1 MYYRN
6 NEKIFRAAND
16 KYSGNLTMLA
26 IYDAQLQELDS
37 NSSLIY
43 QAFLNNFVKHADI
56 EGVRRFEAIFFIQA
70 DEENET
76 IELRKARII
85 NKFAMQLPY
94 TKIFVEQ
101 MLSTIFGED
110 NIEFDVDYS
119 AYKVRVGIE
128 TDIEGLVNETMKD
141 LRNIIPANM
150 IIEKIIYEPYMHRY
164 LKRHYTHEQM
174 QQFTQGELSQYA

>member
-1 MYYRN
+1 MNYRN

-43 QAFLNNFVKHADI
+43 QAFLNNIVKYADI

-70 DEENET
+70 DEEHET
-76 IELRKARII
+76 LELRKARII

-94 TKIFVEQ
+94 TRIFVEQ

-110 NIEFDVDYS
+110 NIEFDVQYNQ
-119 AYKVRVGIE
+119 YKVKVGIE
-128 TDIEGLVNETMKD
+128 TDIQGLVEETLKD

-150 IIEKIIYEPYMHRY
+150 IIETILYEPYMHRY
-164 LKRHYTHEQM
+164 LKRHYTHSQLAE
-174 QQFTQGELSQYA
+174 FTQGELSQYA

>member
-1 MYYRN
+1 MNYRN

-43 QAFLNNFVKHADI
+43 QAFLNNFVKYADI
-56 EGVRRFEAIFFIQA
+56 EGVRRFEAIFYIQA
-70 DEENET
+70 DEEHET

-94 TKIFVEQ
+94 TRIFVEQ

-110 NIEFDVDYS
+110 NIEFDVNYP

-128 TDIEGLVNETMKD
+128 SNIDGLINETMKD

-150 IIEKIIYEPYMHRY
+150 IMEQIIYQPYMHQY
-164 LKRHYTHEQM
+164 LRRHYTHNQLAE
-174 QQFTQGELSQYA
+174 FTHGVLSQYA

>member
-1 MYYRN
+1 MNYRN

-26 IYDAQLQELDS
+26 IYNAQLQELDG

-43 QAFLNNFVKHADI
+43 QAFLNNFVKYANI
-56 EGVRRFEAIFFIQA
+56 EGVRRFETIFYIQA
-70 DEENET
+70 DEENES
-76 IELRKARII
+76 IELRKTRII

-94 TKIFVEQ
+94 TRIFVEQ

-110 NIEFDVDYS
+110 NIEFDVQYNQ
-119 AYKVRVGIE
+119 YKVRVGIE
-128 TDIEGLVNETMKD
+128 TDIQGLVEETLKD

-150 IIEKIIYEPYMHRY
+150 IIETILYEPYMHRY
-164 LKRHYTHEQM
+164 LKRHYTHEQLAE
-174 QQFTQGELSQYA
+174 FTQGELSQYA